1 MSGHVVVIGAG
12 TMGHGIAQV
21 TAMAGYDVALVD
33 TSADLARR
41 GIERITANLDEGVRR
56 GKLDE
61 AQREATL
68 ARIRPFTSVAEA
80 APDAFLAVEA
90 VPERLDLKTA
100 VFAELEHHA
109 APDTIFASNTSSL
122 SITTLQRATARP
134 EQVVGMH
141 FFNPV
146 HINRLLEL
154 VRGRDTSQ
162 ETMDAAV
169 AFAGRIGKDAIVV
182 NDSPGFATS
191 RLGVLLG
198 LEAIRMVE
206 GGVASPA
213 DIDKAM
219 ELGYRHPMGPLR
231 LTDLVGLD
239 VRLDIARYL
248 HTELKSD
255 AYRPPA
261 LLEQMVA
268 EGRLGK
274 KSGRGFYDWSGS

>member
-41 GIERITANLDEGVRR
+41 GIERITANLDEGVRL